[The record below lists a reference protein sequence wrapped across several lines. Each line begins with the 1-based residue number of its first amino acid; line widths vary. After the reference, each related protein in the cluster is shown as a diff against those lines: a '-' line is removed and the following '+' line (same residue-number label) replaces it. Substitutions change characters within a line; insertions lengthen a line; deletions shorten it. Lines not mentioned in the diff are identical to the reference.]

1 MDSYLSGFV
10 LSSGLGTVTTDT
22 AFVTFPGLDLTLLG
36 QDG

>member
-1 MDSYLSGFV
+1 MDSCLADLPLASDF
-10 LSSGLGTVTTDT
+10 GTVTTDK